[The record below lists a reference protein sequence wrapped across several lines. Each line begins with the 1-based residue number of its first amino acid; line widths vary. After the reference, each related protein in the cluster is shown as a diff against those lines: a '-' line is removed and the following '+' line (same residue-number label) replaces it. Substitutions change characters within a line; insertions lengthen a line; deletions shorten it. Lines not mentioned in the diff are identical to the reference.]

1 MWWRS
6 QTESGSGRVLRCR
19 RDGELDEVAC
29 VGAGH
34 DLDHGDRRCRRVVG
48 VDVVGSITVVV
59 DEGPQAATAII
70 VSRLRPADAVFSS
83 MLRR

>member
-1 MWWRS
+1 
-6 QTESGSGRVLRCR
+6 
-19 RDGELDEVAC
+19 
-29 VGAGH
+29 
-34 DLDHGDRRCRRVVG
+34 

-59 DEGPQAATAII
+59 EEGPQAATAII